1 MTRVSTAHAFD
12 SSLAQ
17 LQKRQAD
24 LSEQQLQLTS
34 TKRVNRPSDDPVAA
48 AHAERAQASISRIDA
63 DKRGTEMS
71 RTLMTQTES
80 ALGDAG
86 ELLQSARELLVSAG
100 NGSFSDS
107 ERQSLATQLQG
118 IRAQLLSV
126 ANRGDGANGYL
137 FGGQG
142 SQQAPFVDASGGVQ
156 YRGTAGQALIAGDE
170 TLPVSLDGGATWLSA
185 RSGNGQFETSV
196 VASTGSAWIDA
207 GSVVDPSAITGD
219 TYDIQFSLSGTQMT
233 YSVLKGGVAT
243 AAVNVPY
250 ESGKAITV
258 DGMSVTLTGAPAA
271 GDDFKLAP
279 SGATLSVFDMLDRAV
294 ADLSSTGKSNS
305 QVTQDNV
312 MNMRDLDQA
321 VTRLQTARSEVGG
334 ILNRIDGVS
343 DRLDGLKLQGQ
354 TEKSN
359 AEDLDMVQALSD
371 FQNQQTGYD
380 AALKSYSMVQRLS
393 LFQYI
398 NS

>member
-48 AHAERAQASISRIDA
+48 AHAERAQASIARIDA
-63 DKRGTEMS
+63 DKRGTEAS
-71 RTLMTQTES
+71 RTLVTQTES

-86 ELLQSARELLVSAG
+86 ELLQSARDLLVSAG
-100 NGSFSDS
+100 NGSFTDS

-118 IRAQLLSV
+118 IRDQLLSV
-126 ANRGDGANGYL
+126 ANRGDGANGFL

-142 SQQAPFVDASGGVQ
+142 SLQAPFVDATGGVQ
-156 YRGTAGQALIAGDE
+156 YRGTAGEARIAGDE
-170 TLPVSLDGGATWLSA
+170 ALPVSLDGGATWLSA

-233 YSVLKGGVAT
+233 YSVLRNGVAT
-243 AAVNVPY
+243 AAANVPY
-250 ESGKAITV
+250 QDGKAIQV
-258 DGMSVTLTGAPAA
+258 DGMSVTVKGAPAA
-271 GDDFKLAP
+271 GDDFKLSP
-279 SGATLSVFDMLDRAV
+279 SGTSLSVFDMLDRAV
-294 ADLSSTGKSNS
+294 ADLSSSGKSNS

-312 MNMRDLDQA
+312 LNMRDLDQA
-321 VTRLQTARSEVGG
+321 MTRLQTARSQVGG
-334 ILNRIDGVS
+334 TLNRIDGVS

-371 FQNQQTGYD
+371 FQNKQTGYD

>member
-48 AHAERAQASISRIDA
+48 AHAERAQASIARIDA
-63 DKRGTEMS
+63 DKRGTEAS

-86 ELLQSARELLVSAG
+86 ELLQSARDLLVSAG
-100 NGSFSDS
+100 NGSFTDS

-118 IRAQLLSV
+118 IRDQLLSV
-126 ANRGDGANGYL
+126 ANRGDGANGFL

-142 SQQAPFVDASGGVQ
+142 SLQAPFVDATGGVQ
-156 YRGTAGQALIAGDE
+156 YRGTAGEARIAGDE
-170 TLPVSLDGGATWLSA
+170 ALPVSLDGGATWLSA

-233 YSVLKGGVAT
+233 YSVLRNGVAT
-243 AAVNVPY
+243 AAANVPY
-250 ESGKAITV
+250 QDGKAIQV
-258 DGMSVTLTGAPAA
+258 DGMSVTVKGAPAA
-271 GDDFKLAP
+271 GDDFKLSP
-279 SGATLSVFDMLDRAV
+279 SGTSLSVFDMLDRAV
-294 ADLSSTGKSNS
+294 ADLSSSGKSNS

-312 MNMRDLDQA
+312 LNMRDLDQA
-321 VTRLQTARSEVGG
+321 MTRLQTARSQVGG
-334 ILNRIDGVS
+334 TLNRIDGVS

-371 FQNQQTGYD
+371 FQNKQTGYD